1 MTLIMRR
8 NIDNK
13 IDNNND
19 YNNNDNDDDEEIIE
33 LASFHAS
40 ENDNDNK
47 TKDDVISIS
56 DDSTT
61 SLPQEI
67 TNKHKHDTSVNKMND
82 SFSTP
87 VKDISQDLS
96 IIEQDERPTYRR
108 SKRIKDY
115 MEKRIEMLII
125 GINYP
130 MKIYYKIY

>member
-1 MTLIMRR
+1 MENPITKSINDIDHEEG

-82 SFSTP
+82 SFPPQS
-87 VKDISQDLS
+87 
-96 IIEQDERPTYRR
+96 
-108 SKRIKDY
+108 
-115 MEKRIEMLII
+115 
-125 GINYP
+125 
-130 MKIYYKIY
+130 KIYPKIYQ